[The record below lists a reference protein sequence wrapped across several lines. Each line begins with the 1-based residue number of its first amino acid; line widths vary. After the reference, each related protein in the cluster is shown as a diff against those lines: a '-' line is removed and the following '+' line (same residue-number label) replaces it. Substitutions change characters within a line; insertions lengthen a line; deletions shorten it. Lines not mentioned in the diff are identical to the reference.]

1 MLCKRGVG
9 LLIYMYECMVTVLDE
24 RDVFWLFML
33 GIDWL
38 YLSSL

>member
-1 MLCKRGVG
+1 MPCRRGVG
-9 LLIYMYECMVTVLDE
+9 LLICVYECMVTVLDE

-33 GIDWL
+33 GIDLL